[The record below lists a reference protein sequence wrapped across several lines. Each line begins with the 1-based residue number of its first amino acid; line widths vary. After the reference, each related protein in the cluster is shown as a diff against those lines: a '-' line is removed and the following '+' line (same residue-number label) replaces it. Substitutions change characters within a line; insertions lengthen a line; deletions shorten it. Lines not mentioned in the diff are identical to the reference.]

1 MSYLRDNCQLL
12 SLSETVLDNCH
23 EFSCGNADLDDF
35 FLNDSLKYNKELLG
49 KTYCFVSKNDN
60 NEIVAMFTLS
70 NDSVR
75 VNIIPNSRGKRVNK
89 QMT

>member
-12 SLSETVLDNCH
+12 SLSEMILDNCG

-35 FLNDSLKYNKELLG
+35 FLNDSLKYKKELLG
-49 KTYCFVSKNDN
+49 RTYCFVSNTDN

-70 NDSVR
+70 NDVSGLTLFP
-75 VNIIPNSRGKRVNK
+75 IIVVKD
-89 QMT
+89 

>member
-1 MSYLRDNCQLL
+1 MSYLRDDCQLL
-12 SLSETVLDNCH
+12 SLSKKILDDCS

-35 FLNDSLKYNKELLG
+35 FLNDSLKYKKELLG
-49 KTYCFVSKNDN
+49 KTYCFVSKSDN

-75 VNIIPNSRGKRVNK
+75 VDIIPNSQTVILV
-89 QMT
+89 